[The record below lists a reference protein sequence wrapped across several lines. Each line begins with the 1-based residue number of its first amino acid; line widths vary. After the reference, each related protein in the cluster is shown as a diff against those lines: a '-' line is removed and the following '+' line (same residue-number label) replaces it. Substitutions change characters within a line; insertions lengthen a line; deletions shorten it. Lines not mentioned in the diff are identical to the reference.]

1 LCTSDEVEFIGN
13 VEEQQ
18 AALKRQRVSKDMAV
32 QSQFDQ
38 QKLIQTIGKVLEP
51 MLEEKLKDR
60 TKMETEIMERMK
72 TSMLEALQEQTERI
86 YKNFYNSR

>member
-1 LCTSDEVEFIGN
+1 
-13 VEEQQ
+13 
-18 AALKRQRVSKDMAV
+18 
-32 QSQFDQ
+32 
-38 QKLIQTIGKVLEP
+38 